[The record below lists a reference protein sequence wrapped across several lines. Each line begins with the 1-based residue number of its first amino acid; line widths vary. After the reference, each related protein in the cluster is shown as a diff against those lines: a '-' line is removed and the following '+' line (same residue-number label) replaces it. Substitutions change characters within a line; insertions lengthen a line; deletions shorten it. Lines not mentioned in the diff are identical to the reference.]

1 MPTVTATA
9 HACSVHGRVHVPQR
23 NAWLPLAHP
32 QVAGVYEEAVVVE
45 AACDLCLMF
54 TQRLFQRQFP
64 GLYVHKQL
72 IPS

>member
-1 MPTVTATA
+1 
-9 HACSVHGRVHVPQR
+9 
-23 NAWLPLAHP
+23 
-32 QVAGVYEEAVVVE
+32 VVE